1 MAEDGGTTTGDAASR
16 RGGERAGSGR
26 VRRYE
31 GDRIAVTYDP
41 LRCVHAAKCVEGL
54 PDVFDPGRRPWV
66 APSAASP
73 ARIGEVVMRCPSG
86 ALHFER
92 LDGGPAEPLP
102 TRNMVTLAPDGPL
115 YARGD
120 LEIETPDGVLR
131 ETRAA
136 LCRCGA
142 SQNKPFCDGSH
153 ERVDFEHDGGLVLG
167 EPIAPAP
174 TEVDGPLLVRP
185 SRRGPLLLSGVLEL
199 RSADLKT
206 YARIQHPALCRCGHS
221 GLKPFCDG
229 THHDIGFDR

>member
-1 MAEDGGTTTGDAASR
+1 MADDGHTTRDATDR
-16 RGGERAGSGR
+16 RGGENAESGR

-31 GDRIAVTYDP
+31 GERIAVTYD
-41 LRCVHAAKCVEGL
+41 LARCIHAARCVEALRDA
-54 PDVFDPGRRPWV
+54 FDPDRRPWV
-66 APSAASP
+66 DPAAASP
-73 ARIGEVVMRCPSG
+73 ARVSEVVMRCPSG

-92 LDGGPAEPLP
+92 LDGGPAEPVP
-102 TRNMVTLAPDGPL
+102 ARNMVTLAPDGPL

-120 LEIETPDGVLR
+120 LEIETPDGVVL

-142 SQNKPFCDGSH
+142 SENKPFCDGSH
-153 ERVDFEHDGGLVLG
+153 SRVDFEHDGSFVLG
-167 EPIAPAP
+167 EPIAPPP
-174 TEVDGPLLVRP
+174 TKTDGPLLVRP
-185 SRRGPLLLSGVLEL
+185 SPRGPLLLSGVLEL